1 MARSKKRVT
10 IYVNKNLPGCGPRIA
25 PASRLKNESGP
36 FNRSASPLAR
46 AIRYADARTRLRYT
60 LSGSTDL

>member
-10 IYVNKNLPGCGPRIA
+10 IYVNKIAGMRSSHRSRI
-25 PASRLKNESGP
+25 PTKNEGGP
-36 FNRSASPLAR
+36 FNRFASPLVH